1 MITVIIQRDLTLA
14 FRSGGAWLYGLFFF
28 AVFIALSAIALGGS
42 LNVMRPFAPALI
54 WLAVIF
60 SATLSFP
67 AIFQDDFEDGNLA
80 QLKISG
86 VSLINL
92 CIAKAISFA
101 LLSILPLLIAL
112 PFAALVFDMHP
123 QIIIATLLSI
133 ILAIP
138 ALTIYGVLSSAI
150 LAGRRGGGFL
160 IVLITTPFLIPLLIF
175 GLEAIEGFVAS
186 GLGAIEFRVLIGL
199 SLIAIA
205 VGIPAAAAALNA
217 NLE

>member
-1 MITVIIQRDLTLA
+1 MMGAIIRRDVTLA
-14 FRSGGAWLYGLFFF
+14 LRSGGAWLYGVFFF

-60 SATLSFP
+60 SALLSFP
-67 AIFQDDFEDGNLA
+67 AVFQDDFEDGNLA
-80 QLKISG
+80 QFKISG

-92 CIAKAISFA
+92 CLAKALSFA
-101 LLSILPLLIAL
+101 IISIAPLLIAI
-112 PFAALVFDMHP
+112 PVAALVFDMP
-123 QIIIATLLSI
+123 STTLIATGLSLL
-133 ILAIP
+133 LGAP
-138 ALTIYGVLSSAI
+138 ALTIYGVLSGAI

-160 IVLITTPFLIPLLIF
+160 IVLITTPFLIPLIIF
-175 GLEAIEGFVAS
+175 GLEAVSGYTQDGF
-186 GLGAIEFRVLIGL
+186 GALEFRVLIGL

-205 VGIPAAAAALNA
+205 IGLPAAAAALKA

>member
-1 MITVIIQRDLTLA
+1 MMGAIIKRDLTLA
-14 FRSGGAWLYGLFFF
+14 LRSGGAWLYGLFFF

-60 SATLSFP
+60 SAMLSFP
-67 AIFQDDFEDGNLA
+67 SIFQEDYQDGNLA

-86 VSLINL
+86 VSLISL
-92 CIAKAISFA
+92 CTAKAISFA
-101 LLSILPLLIAL
+101 LLSLTPLLIAT
-112 PFAALVFDMHP
+112 PFAALVFDMSSP
-123 QIIIATLLSI
+123 TLKATVLSLIIA
-133 ILAIP
+133 AP
-138 ALTIYGVLSSAI
+138 ALTIYGVLSGAI

-175 GLEAIEGFVAS
+175 GLEAIENFTKSELA
-186 GLGAIEFRVLIGL
+186 AIEFRVLIGL

-205 VGIPAAAAALNA
+205 VGIPASAAALNA

>member
-1 MITVIIQRDLTLA
+1 MIGAIFKRDMTLA
-14 FRSGGAWLYGLFFF
+14 LRSGGAWLYGLFFF

-60 SATLSFP
+60 SALLAFP

-92 CIAKAISFA
+92 CIAKSVSFA
-101 LLSILPLLIAL
+101 VLSILPLLIAT
-112 PFAALVFDMHP
+112 P
-123 QIIIATLLSI
+123 LLSI
-133 ILAIP
+133 AFAAP
-138 ALTIYGVLSSAI
+138 ALTVYGVLSGAI

-160 IVLITTPFLIPLLIF
+160 IVLITSPFLIPLLIF
-175 GLEAIEGFVAS
+175 GLAAVQGYTEN
-186 GLGAIEFRVLIGL
+186 GLTALEFRVLIGL

-205 VGIPAAAAALNA
+205 IGIPAAAAALKA

>member
-1 MITVIIQRDLTLA
+1 MMGAIIKRDLTLA
-14 FRSGGAWLYGLFFF
+14 LRSGGAWLYGLFFF
-28 AVFIALSAIALGGS
+28 VVFIALSAIALGGS

-60 SATLSFP
+60 SAMLSFP
-67 AIFQDDFEDGNLA
+67 SIFQEDYQDGNLA

-86 VSLINL
+86 VSLISL
-92 CIAKAISFA
+92 CTAKAISFA
-101 LLSILPLLIAL
+101 LLSLTPLLIAT
-112 PFAALVFDMHP
+112 PFAALVFDMSSP
-123 QIIIATLLSI
+123 TLKATVLSLIIA
-133 ILAIP
+133 AP
-138 ALTIYGVLSSAI
+138 ALTIYGVLSGAI

-175 GLEAIEGFVAS
+175 GLEAIENFTKS
-186 GLGAIEFRVLIGL
+186 GLAAIEFRVLIGL

-205 VGIPAAAAALNA
+205 VGIPASAAALNA

>member
-1 MITVIIQRDLTLA
+1 MIRVIIQRDLTLA
-14 FRSGGAWLYGLFFF
+14 FRSGGTWLYGLFFF
-28 AVFIALSAIALGGS
+28 AVFIALSAIALGGA

-54 WLAVIF
+54 WLAIIF
-60 SATLSFP
+60 SAMLSFP
-67 AIFQDDFEDGNLA
+67 AIFQDDFKDGNLA

-101 LLSILPLLIAL
+101 LLSIMPLLTAL
-112 PFAALVFDMHP
+112 PFAALVFDMP
-123 QIIIATLLSI
+123 SQIIMATLLSI
-133 ILAIP
+133 ILAAP

-150 LAGRRGGGFL
+150 LAGRGGGGFL

-175 GLEAIEGFVAS
+175 GLEAIEGYATS

-199 SLIAIA
+199 SLIAVA

>member
-1 MITVIIQRDLTLA
+1 MIGAIIKRDLTLA
-14 FRSGGAWLYGLFFF
+14 LRSGGAWLYGLFFF

-54 WLAVIF
+54 WLAIIF

-67 AIFQDDFEDGNLA
+67 AIFREDYQDGNLA

-86 VSLINL
+86 VSPISL
-92 CIAKAISFA
+92 CTAKAMSFT
-101 LLSILPLLIAL
+101 LLTIMPLLIAI
-112 PFAALVFDMHP
+112 PFIALVFDMAH
-123 QIIIATLLSI
+123 QTIKATVLTLIIAT
-133 ILAIP
+133 P

-175 GLEAIEGFVAS
+175 ALEAIEGFSKS
-186 GLGAIEFRVLIGL
+186 GLAAIEFRVLIGL

>member
-1 MITVIIQRDLTLA
+1 MIATIIQRDLTLA

-60 SATLSFP
+60 SAMLSFP

-80 QLKISG
+80 QFKISA

-92 CIAKAISFA
+92 CTAKAISFA
-101 LLSILPLLIAL
+101 LISILPLLIAL
-112 PFAALVFDMHP
+112 PFAALIFDMSS
-123 QIIIATLLSI
+123 QTIIATVISLLIAS
-133 ILAIP
+133 P
-138 ALTIYGVLSSAI
+138 ALTIYGVLSSAL

-160 IVLITTPFLIPLLIF
+160 IILITTPFLIPLLIF
-175 GLEAIEGFVAS
+175 GLEAIEGFTSS
-186 GLGAIEFRVLIGL
+186 GLGTIEFRVLIGL

-205 VGIPAAAAALNA
+205 IGIPAAAAALNT

>member
-1 MITVIIQRDLTLA
+1 MMGAIIRRDVTLA
-14 FRSGGAWLYGLFFF
+14 LRSGGAWLYGVFFF

-60 SATLSFP
+60 SALLSFP
-67 AIFQDDFEDGNLA
+67 AVFQDDFEDGNLA
-80 QLKISG
+80 QFKISG

-92 CIAKAISFA
+92 CLAKALSFA
-101 LLSILPLLIAL
+101 IISIAPLLIAI
-112 PFAALVFDMHP
+112 PVAALVFDMP
-123 QIIIATLLSI
+123 STTLIATGLSLL
-133 ILAIP
+133 LGAP
-138 ALTIYGVLSSAI
+138 ALTIYGVLSGAI

-160 IVLITTPFLIPLLIF
+160 IVLITTPFLIPLIIF
-175 GLEAIEGFVAS
+175 GLEAVSGYTQDGF
-186 GLGAIEFRVLIGL
+186 GALEFRVLIGL

-205 VGIPAAAAALNA
+205 IGIPAAAAALKA

>member
-1 MITVIIQRDLTLA
+1 MIGAIIKRDLTLA
-14 FRSGGAWLYGLFFF
+14 LRSGGAWLYGLFFF

-54 WLAVIF
+54 WLAIIF
-60 SATLSFP
+60 SAMLSFP
-67 AIFQDDFEDGNLA
+67 AIFREDYQDGNLA

-86 VSLINL
+86 VSPISL
-92 CIAKAISFA
+92 CTAKAMSFT
-101 LLSILPLLIAL
+101 LLTIMPLLIAI
-112 PFAALVFDMHP
+112 PFIALVFDMAH
-123 QIIIATLLSI
+123 QTIKATVLTLIIAT
-133 ILAIP
+133 P

-175 GLEAIEGFVAS
+175 ALEAIEGFSKS
-186 GLGAIEFRVLIGL
+186 GLAAIEFRVLIGL

>member
-1 MITVIIQRDLTLA
+1 MISSIIKRDLTLA
-14 FRSGGAWLYGLFFF
+14 LRSGGAWLFGLFFF

-42 LNVMRPFAPALI
+42 LTVMRPFAPALI

-60 SATLSFP
+60 SAMLSFS
-67 AIFQDDFEDGNLA
+67 AIFQEDYQDGNLA
-80 QLKISG
+80 QLKTSG
-86 VSLINL
+86 VSLVSL
-92 CIAKAISFA
+92 VSAKAISFT
-101 LLSILPLLIAL
+101 LLSILPLLLAT
-112 PFAALVFDMHP
+112 PFAALVFDMPP
-123 QIIIATLLSI
+123 QIISATIMSLL
-133 ILAIP
+133 LAAP
-138 ALTIYGVLSSAI
+138 ALAVYGVLSSAI

-175 GLEAIEGFVAS
+175 GLEAIESYTKS
-186 GLGAIEFRVLIGL
+186 GLTAVEFRVLIGL